1 MLVDAVLLSNTIA
14 NNDTRAQQGFHFGC
28 TGHSVASDVLE
39 GGGGARINGAKS
51 STFKTNNKHI
61 T

>member
-14 NNDTRAQQGFHFGC
+14 SNDTRAHRGFHFGC

-39 GGGGARINGAKS
+39 GGGGARRNEGGSQYIQ
-51 STFKTNNKHI
+51 NKQ
-61 T
+61 